1 MLEMRTVA
9 AAAVALA
16 LAASPAGTERI
27 TKQNAIETLTDL
39 ATNITPNVCKVQ
51 AKRFASAWPALGEMN
66 QAAQQAFLLNRE
78 ERCVQELKGR
88 FGMTLN
94 T

>member
-1 MLEMRTVA
+1 MLEMGTIA
-9 AAAVALA
+9 AMAAALA
-16 LAASPAGTERI
+16 LATSPAGTERI

-39 ATNITPNVCKVQ
+39 ATNVTPNVCKVQ

-66 QAAQQAFLLNRE
+66 QAVRKAFLLNRE
-78 ERCVQELKGR
+78 GRCVQELKDR